1 MVEEKEKEDDD
12 VVEKESF
19 WYEKRMI
26 RRWRT
31 CRWW

>member
-12 VVEKESF
+12 EVEQESF
-19 WYEKRMI
+19 WYEKRMK

-31 CRWW
+31 WR